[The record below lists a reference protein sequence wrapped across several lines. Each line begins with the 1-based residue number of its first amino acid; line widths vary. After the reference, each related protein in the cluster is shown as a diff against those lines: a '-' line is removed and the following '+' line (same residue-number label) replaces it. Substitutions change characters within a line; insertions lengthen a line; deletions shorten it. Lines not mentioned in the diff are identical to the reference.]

1 MTAVSPS
8 PMSFSHSDNDL
19 ARHLGL
25 LGEHLDTS
33 FSQEFSGL
41 PSVDFASILNND
53 MLPASNV
60 KLEEKPVSQSP
71 AQDAVNG
78 VSDEECS
85 SSDAGSDAGSDSDD
99 DTAAAPQEPDT
110 PRHPHGD
117 LPEASTAPGAV
128 PATNSLAEPA
138 SPAGLPVR
146 ATSPCLRA
154 VHPALP
160 PASQGFVALSDINTA
175 GGQGNSHSVSSS
187 PSSALA
193 GVSSSPFDR
202 ANTTTSSGLTEQKG
216 KRKADQMDLNTIL
229 DPAEKKKQR
238 RLAKNRA
245 TAALSR

>member
-19 ARHLGL
+19 ARHLGVR
-25 LGEHLDTS
+25 GEHLDTS

-60 KLEEKPVSQSP
+60 KLEEKSVSQSP

-78 VSDEECS
+78 ASDEECC
-85 SSDAGSDAGSDSDD
+85 SSDDGSDAGSDSDD
-99 DTAAAPQEPDT
+99 DTATAPQQPDT

-117 LPEASTAPGAV
+117 LPEASAAPGAV
-128 PATNSLAEPA
+128 PAANSLAEPA

-146 ATSPCLRA
+146 A
-154 VHPALP
+154 HPALP

-175 GGQGNSHSVSSS
+175 GGQGNSHLSKRTPVWLRHCLTEMLK
-187 PSSALA
+187 SSA
-193 GVSSSPFDR
+193 
-202 ANTTTSSGLTEQKG
+202 
-216 KRKADQMDLNTIL
+216 
-229 DPAEKKKQR
+229 
-238 RLAKNRA
+238 
-245 TAALSR
+245 